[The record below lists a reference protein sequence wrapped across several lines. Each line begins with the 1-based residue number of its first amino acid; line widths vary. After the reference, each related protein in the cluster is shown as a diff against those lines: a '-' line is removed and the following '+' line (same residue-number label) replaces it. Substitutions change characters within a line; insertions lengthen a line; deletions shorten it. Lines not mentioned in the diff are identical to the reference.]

1 MRYIKSKKLY
11 ACVMFAKKM
20 INQYSNGT
28 QDLEKI
34 KKIATDYYG
43 YKKGRIDEF
52 FPEKVIMEENP
63 EIYMRKCEP
72 CEWDPWYGWIA
83 QHDIVC
89 WSQVGKRYVTYQHNL
104 NYMMLNDF
112 TITENGNL
120 YCVNI

>member
-52 FPEKVIMEENP
+52 IPEKVIMEENP
-63 EIYMRKCEP
+63 EIYMRNCGP
-72 CEWDPWYGWIA
+72 NEWDPWYGWIA

-89 WSQVGKRYVTYQHNL
+89 WRQVGKRYVTYQHNL

-112 TITENGNL
+112 TTTENGNL
-120 YCVNI
+120 YCINI

>member
-1 MRYIKSKKLY
+1 
-11 ACVMFAKKM
+11 MFAKKM

-52 FPEKVIMEENP
+52 VPEKVIVEENP
-63 EIYMRKCEP
+63 EIIMANSGPMEY
-72 CEWDPWYGWIA
+72 DPWYGMVA

-89 WSQVGKRYVTYQHNL
+89 WRSVKGQYITYQHHL
-104 NYMMLNDF
+104 NYMMLGDY
-112 TITENGNL
+112 TTTDNGNL
-120 YCVNI
+120 YCLGI